1 MSHFRHLISWL
12 DVYCRYWCIQFWY
25 SFIFMLA
32 VGCLQQ
38 CRVVCRRWRKC
49 SAVSYAWKSCE
60 MLGFV
65 LTVPSS
71 AATPA
76 FTYSFTMLILTT
88 VHWFDICHWSLLLRY
103 SYFAINFHYLITERY
118 IFHVNLSLPYCVLI
132 FFFIYYG
139 PMHDSRMAPKF
150 FICYYHHPAV
160 STSDPTSVINCY
172 FYVSLVKTVGFSW
185 SPNWL
190 VPKHLRLCISIL
202 FFKLNPHI
210 HLVRLIFVLFNFISC
225 CSSFVMHV
233 TFMNVHCLYWSV
245 YIAVIESPSYLL

>member
-1 MSHFRHLISWL
+1 MYTVLVQFHFYAGRWL
-12 DVYCRYWCIQFWY
+12 SATVSC
-25 SFIFMLA
+25 
-32 VGCLQQ
+32 CLQTLAEVFR
-38 CRVVCRRWRKC
+38 CFICMEKLRDARLCPHC
-49 SAVSYAWKSCE
+49 SKLCCYACIHVQFYHVDTYYSSLIWYLPLK
-60 MLGFV
+60 FV
-65 LTVPSS
+65 IEIQL
-71 AATPA
+71 
-76 FTYSFTMLILTT
+76 FCYK
-88 VHWFDICHWSLLLRY
+88 
-103 SYFAINFHYLITERY
+103 
-118 IFHVNLSLPYCVLI
+118 LSLPYYREIYISCEPVSALLRLD

-202 FFKLNPHI
+202 LFKLNPHI